1 MARSG
6 AMALTLDKFECGGE
20 PTSLGARWERWKRAL
35 LIYIDAAGIE
45 KNEKKRASLLHFGG
59 QELQE
64 IFYNIPDPETEDGV
78 PRKDVFQIALSKLD
92 SYFSPKQ
99 SKVYERHLFRQVK
112 QEINEKFEKFLVR
125 LRQQADKCQFHNKD
139 EHIIDQIIEKGS
151 SSELRKKILRAGDD
165 MTLEKIIYEA
175 NSLEAVNRQLED
187 FAEKSTNKE
196 EVNKISTKQN
206 SNYVKKF
213 KEPCQRCG
221 SRSHLKCP
229 AIDKECF
236 KCKRI
241 GHFQQMCRK
250 RKLAE
255 DRNSSNKKF
264 KSNREPHQGVNQMT
278 SQIEEVQ
285 YVFNIDS
292 DDTIDCE
299 VGGFNIS
306 MLIDSGSK
314 WNLIGKET
322 WTEMIRNNVVI
333 YDQNKDLHKTFVPY
347 GSTTALSLQGTFKAN
362 IKVGSQT
369 QDATFYVITEGT
381 RNLLGR
387 DTAKQLGVLKLG
399 LDINQIQEETFPKIK
414 NVLIHI
420 PIDETIQPVSQP
432 LRRIPI
438 PLEKK
443 VEEKLQDLI
452 KRDIIEEVSGSSKW
466 VSPIVPILKE
476 NGELR
481 LCVDMRRANAAI
493 MRENHPLPTMDKLL
507 PQVRDAKY
515 FSKLDIRDAFHQ
527 LELHPDSR
535 HITTFITSLGMYRYK
550 RLMFGITC
558 APEIFQKT
566 IEKLLLGCEGVINFM
581 DDILVYGRDKE
592 EHDTRL
598 QQVTN
603 VLKENNVVLK
613 EEKCIIGVTKVHFL
627 GHELSAEG
635 VRPLQ
640 KYLSAIQQFRSPKTV
655 GELQSFMG
663 LVNYVGRWIPN
674 LSTLTEPMKLLLR
687 NRPGKNTVLQNDW
700 GCKQQSAFQ
709 ALKEAIS
716 NIPTLGYYDVSKK
729 TVVIADASPVGLG
742 AVLVQIHD
750 NEPRIIAFGS
760 RTLTDCERRYC
771 QTEKE
776 ALALVWAIE
785 HFHIFLY
792 GKQFDLI
799 TDHKPL
805 EVIFGPKSKPCARIE
820 RWILRLQ
827 SYKFK
832 VIYRP
837 GKNNIADPL
846 SRLNDN
852 NLSSGEP
859 IEHHIQQIVEYI
871 RPRAISLNE
880 VAYYSEKDPEIQ
892 KVKAGLYHNNWDEEV
907 KIYKLFQTELCFYE
921 EILLRGTRIV
931 IPKDLRKIILTAAHE
946 GHPGIVAMKARLR
959 AKVWW
964 PKYDR
969 EAEKLVKSCAGCT
982 LVSAPNPPNPLK
994 RRELPD
1000 EAWKDV
1006 AIDLLG
1012 PLPSGDHIFVIID
1025 YFSRYKEVKI
1035 CRKIDSTEMT
1045 KHLLEIFSR
1054 LGDPATITADN
1065 GRQFISDHFK
1075 SFCKERGI
1083 TLHSTIPYWPQMNG
1097 EVERQNKDI
1106 LKRLRISQV
1115 EKKDWKLAL
1124 IEYIG
1129 MYNSTPH
1136 SVTGKTPAELFFR
1149 RQFRDKIPMV
1159 SDLSRKGDFNLEN
1172 KDVDMEVRDKD
1183 KELKEK
1189 GKEYT
1194 DEKRKAKECTLV
1206 EGDKVVMKNITKE
1219 NKLSTPFGATTLT
1232 VEKVN
1237 GGDVEVVNDETG
1249 QRYRRNVVHLKR
1261 VDGEWQ
1267 INLVVDY

>member
-1 MARSG
+1 MQLGGAAINKINVCAAVYVSEPGCKEHSIAYNTLATSKINAVTMARSG

-687 NRPGKNTVLQNDW
+687 NRPGKNTVLHAKIQKYRAHQN
-700 GCKQQSAFQ
+700 G
-709 ALKEAIS
+709 
-716 NIPTLGYYDVSKK
+716 
-729 TVVIADASPVGLG
+729 
-742 AVLVQIHD
+742 
-750 NEPRIIAFGS
+750 
-760 RTLTDCERRYC
+760 
-771 QTEKE
+771 
-776 ALALVWAIE
+776 
-785 HFHIFLY
+785 
-792 GKQFDLI
+792 
-799 TDHKPL
+799 
-805 EVIFGPKSKPCARIE
+805 
-820 RWILRLQ
+820 
-827 SYKFK
+827 
-832 VIYRP
+832 
-837 GKNNIADPL
+837 
-846 SRLNDN
+846 LNDN

-1136 SVTGKTPAELFFR
+1136 SDTGKTLAELFFR

>member
-1 MARSG
+1 MATSRKTAIAMARYG

-20 PTSLGARWERWKRAL
+20 PTSLGIRWERWKRAL
-35 LIYIDAAGIE
+35 RIYIDAAGIE
-45 KNEKKRASLLHFGG
+45 KSEKKRASLLHFGG

-64 IFYNIPDPETEDGV
+64 IFYNIPDPDIEDGG
-78 PRKDVFQIALSKLD
+78 PRRDVFEIALSKLD

-99 SKVYERHLFRQVK
+99 SKVYERHLFRQLK

-125 LRQQADKCQFHNKD
+125 LRQQAVKCQFHNED
-139 EHIIDQIIEKGS
+139 ENIIDQIIEKGS

-165 MTLEKIIYEA
+165 MTLEKIIMEA

-187 FAEKSTNKE
+187 FEDKAASKE
-196 EVNKISTKQN
+196 GVNRISTKQN
-206 SNYVKKF
+206 NNNVKKF

-221 SRSHLKCP
+221 SRSHVKCP

-236 KCKRI
+236 RCKRI

-250 RKLAE
+250 RKNPD
-255 DRNSSNKKF
+255 DRSFNTKKF
-264 KSNREPHQGVNQMT
+264 KSNKESQDINQMT
-278 SQIEEVQ
+278 SQVTEEIQ

-292 DDTIDCE
+292 DDTIECE
-299 VGGFNIS
+299 VGGVKIN
-306 MLIDSGSK
+306 MLIDSGSRR
-314 WNLIGKET
+314 NLITEET
-322 WTEMIRNNVVI
+322 WVEMKSSKVLI
-333 YDQNKDLHKTFVPY
+333 YDQNNDMDKIFVPY
-347 GSTTALSLQGTFKAN
+347 GSTTPLPLQGTFKAKIRAGN
-362 IKVGSQT
+362 QT
-369 QDATFYVITEGT
+369 QEATFYIITKGT
-381 RNLLGR
+381 RDLLGR

-399 LDINQIQEETFPKIK
+399 LQINQVQEETFPKIK
-414 NVLIHI
+414 NVVIHI
-420 PIDETIQPVSQP
+420 PIDDTVPPVSQP

-443 VEEKLQDLI
+443 VEEKLEELI

-476 NGELR
+476 NGDLR

-535 HITTFITSLGMYRYK
+535 HITTFITGQGMNRYK

-592 EHDTRL
+592 EHDARL
-598 QQVTN
+598 QQVIS
-603 VLKENNVVLK
+603 VLNDNNVVLK
-613 EEKCIIGVTKVHFL
+613 QEKCIIGVTKVHFL

-640 KYLSAIQQFRSPKTV
+640 KYLSAIQQFRAPKTV
-655 GELQSFMG
+655 AELQSFMG
-663 LVNYVGRWIPN
+663 LVK
-674 LSTLTEPMKLLLR
+674 EPMKVLLR
-687 NRPGKNTVLQNDW
+687 NRPGKNMSLQNDW
-700 GCKQQSAFQ
+700 GCKQETAFET
-709 ALKEAIS
+709 LKQAIS
-716 NIPTLGYYDVSKK
+716 KIPTLGYYDVTKK
-729 TVVIADASPVGLG
+729 TIVIADASPVGLG
-742 AVLVQIHD
+742 AVLVQINN

-871 RPRAISLNE
+871 RPKAVLLKE
-880 VAYYSEKDPEIQ
+880 VADHSEKDPEIQ

-921 EILLRGTRIV
+921 EVLLRGTRIV
-931 IPKDLRKIILTAAHE
+931 IPKDLRKKILEAAHE

-964 PKYDR
+964 PRYDK

-1012 PLPSGDHIFVIID
+1012 PLPSGDHILVIVD

-1035 CRKIDSTEMT
+1035 CRKIDSSEMIKNLT
-1045 KHLLEIFSR
+1045 EIFSR

-1065 GRQFISDHFK
+1065 GRQFISEEFK
-1075 SFCKERGI
+1075 IFCTERGI
-1083 TLHSTIPYWPQMNG
+1083 ILHSTIPYWPQMNG
-1097 EVERQNKDI
+1097 EVERQNRDI
-1106 LKRLRISQV
+1106 LKRLRISQI
-1115 EKKDWKLAL
+1115 EKTDWKLAL
-1124 IEYIG
+1124 LEYLR

-1136 SVTGKTPAELFFR
+1136 SVTGKTPSELFFR
-1149 RQFRDKIPMV
+1149 RQFRDKIPMI
-1159 SDLSRKGDFNLEN
+1159 SDLGQKGDIDW
-1172 KDVDMEVRDKD
+1172 KDKDIDIEVRDKD

-1194 DEKRKAKECTLV
+1194 DEKRKAKECELV
-1206 EGDKVVMKNITKE
+1206 QGDKVIMKNMTKD
-1219 NKLSTPFGATTLT
+1219 NKLSTPFGPTALT
-1232 VEKVN
+1232 VEKVT
-1237 GGDVEVVNDETG
+1237 GGDVEVVNEETG

-1267 INLVVDY
+1267 INLVIDY